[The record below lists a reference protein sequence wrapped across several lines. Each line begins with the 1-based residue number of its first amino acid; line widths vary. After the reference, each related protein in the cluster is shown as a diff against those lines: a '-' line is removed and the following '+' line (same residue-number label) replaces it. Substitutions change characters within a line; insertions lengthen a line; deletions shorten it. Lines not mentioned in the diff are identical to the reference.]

1 MLFAIPIMFT
11 FPPPLIEEQTFHFL
25 LRLALSCRNSG
36 VWAAATLSA
45 DSREPNLNSQPRSAP
60 APPYFQFSYSLPF
73 TAQPFISISFHLG
86 WFGRGGS
93 GGPLFPGRLETKS
106 GPGAAASAA
115 SEPEAEMCTA
125 TLSRAKALPSHT
137 HRIIPQGASITR
149 LHFFIRCK
157 HAQATNL
164 PFQQINVGRTP
175 SPLSPGPCSI

>member
-1 MLFAIPIMFT
+1 MGDFTRSLMLFAIPIMFT

-73 TAQPFISISFHLG
+73 TIQPFISISFHLG

-137 HRIIPQGASITR
+137 HRIIPQGASIAR
-149 LHFFIRCK
+149 LHFFYPVQTC
-157 HAQATNL
+157 
-164 PFQQINVGRTP
+164 P
-175 SPLSPGPCSI
+175 SNQLAFPTD